1 MKKPLSLY
9 NSLTKQKEVFKPLS
23 ETEITLYTCG
33 PTVYSYAHIGN
44 MSAYLMADLLIRVLE
59 SIGYKVKQVKNITDV
74 GHLVSDGD
82 HGEDKMQK
90 AAKKEQKTPEQIAD
104 FYTKAYIR
112 DEELLRMKAPFSR
125 PKATDYI
132 QSMLEMVQQL
142 IADGFAYE
150 TSDGIYM
157 DITKVD
163 EYGKLSGNKI
173 EDLDAGSRVAVNTEK
188 RHPAD
193 FAVWKKA
200 EPNHIMQW
208 DSPWGRSFPGWHLE
222 CSAMAWE
229 AFQGTYDIKT
239 GGEDNIF
246 PHHECEIAQTQAL
259 YGVKLANYYLHKRHI
274 QLEGMKMS
282 KSIGNIMN
290 LQDLLKEGFTAEAV
304 RYALI
309 ASHYRS
315 RLNFQRSVLHEAQR
329 IIDRGNEMIQ
339 KLHIRIQESGTT
351 SYDDFQIQGV
361 FDRFLDPL
369 LDDLNMS
376 EALVVLHEYMKYI
389 NTHLDNLAS
398 AQAVDALAIMQQFN
412 QILEVFD
419 LEQASVDIPAEVQA
433 LAQERFEAKQARDF
447 QRADA
452 LRDQILIAGYEVV
465 DAKDGFQISPS

>member
-1 MKKPLSLY
+1 MKKQLSLY
-9 NSLTKQKEVFKPLS
+9 NSLTKKKEVFKPLN
-23 ETEITLYTCG
+23 EDEITLYTCG

-44 MSAYLMADLLIRVLE
+44 MSAYLMADLLIRVLG

-82 HGEDKMQK
+82 DGEDKMQK
-90 AAKKEQKTPEQIAD
+90 AAKKEQKTPEEIAD
-104 FYTKAYIR
+104 FYTKAYIK
-112 DEELLRMKAPFSR
+112 DEKLLRMKAPYSR
-125 PKATDYI
+125 PKATDCV
-132 QSMLEMVQQL
+132 QSMIGMVEQL
-142 IADGFAYE
+142 VKDGFAYE
-150 TSDGIYM
+150 TSDGVYM
-157 DITKVD
+157 DITKIE
-163 EYGKLSGNKI
+163 EYGKLSGNTL
-173 EDLDAGSRVAVNTEK
+173 EGLDAGARVAVNAEK

-200 EPNHIMQW
+200 DENHIQQW

-259 YGVKLANYYLHKRHI
+259 FGVKMANYYLHKRHI

-282 KSIGNIMN
+282 KSLGNIMN
-290 LQDLLKEGFTAEAV
+290 LQDLLEEGFTAEAV

-309 ASHYRS
+309 TSHYRS

-329 IIDRGNEMIQ
+329 IIDRGNKLIQ
-339 KLHIRIQESGTT
+339 KLHIQSKENSTT
-351 SYDDFQIQGV
+351 AYDGFQIIGV

-376 EALVVLHEYMKYI
+376 ESLVVMHEYMKYI
-389 NTHLDNLAS
+389 NTHIDVLAS
-398 AQAVDALAIMQQFN
+398 TQAENALKIMEQFN
-412 QILEVFD
+412 EILDVFTLD
-419 LEQASVDIPAEVQA
+419 QNIVAIPTEIQS
-433 LAQERFEAKQARDF
+433 LAQERFDAKHARDF
-447 QRADA
+447 QRADM
-452 LRDQILIAGYEVV
+452 LRNQIQVAGYTVV
-465 DAKDGFQISPS
+465 DTKDGFQISPS